1 MKIDLL
7 LKNMNLILIILS
19 IKKYKII
26 NLKILI
32 MYNNSG

>member
-32 MYNNSG
+32 M